1 MKREVLAEHGFEVI
15 DAHIHPFLENEG
27 ANIAAYGS
35 PASPDEFVAELKSL
49 GISKVCGSVILRK
62 DCRMEDIREANRIAL
77 RFQNRYPDFYLPGIH
92 VHGGFP
98 EESCEE
104 IETMVQKG
112 VRWIGELV
120 PYIMNTGEYNSPG
133 MMRIFD
139 LAQQLGIPVNLHDGW
154 PAELIDPA
162 VKQFPN
168 LKLVLAHPGETGR
181 AKERFEYMALHDNV
195 YMDLSGTGLF
205 RWNMLKYGVDLC
217 GADRFL
223 FGSDFPICSPG
234 MNLFGVLS
242 ENLSDAECRLIFSEN
257 FKRLTEESSRL

>member
-1 MKREVLAEHGFEVI
+1 MKREFLAKHGFEVI

-27 ANIAAYGS
+27 ANIAGFGS

-49 GISKVCGSVILRK
+49 GIAKACGTVILRK

-77 RFQNRYPDFYLPGIH
+77 RFRDRYPDFYLPGIH
-92 VHGGFP
+92 VHGGYP
-98 EESCEE
+98 EESCAE
-104 IETMVQKG
+104 IEMMHREG

-139 LAQQLGIPVNLHDGW
+139 FAQQLGMPVNIHSGW
-154 PAELIDPA
+154 PEELIAPA
-162 VKQFPN
+162 VNQFPK
-168 LKLVLAHPGETGR
+168 LKLVLAHPGDLGQV
-181 AKERFEYMALHDNV
+181 KERFEFMAKHDNV
-195 YMDLSGTGLF
+195 FMDLSGTGLF

-223 FGSDFPICSPG
+223 FGSDFSICSPG
-234 MNLFGVLS
+234 MNLYGVLS
-242 ENLSDAECRLIFSEN
+242 ENLTDAECRLVLSEN
-257 FKRLTEESSRL
+257 FKRLTE